1 MLGEMDGY
9 MAQKIRIMQFVTGG
23 FSGATSV
30 AVDLAQAFGQIDG
43 VESLLVLRRKKTTT
57 PERLATLK
65 QRGIPYALVSGFAYV
80 ITISQIA

>member
-57 PERLATLK
+57 PERLATRK
-65 QRGIPYALVSGFAYV
+65 QRGVP
-80 ITISQIA
+80 